1 MPIACYSRSATQ
13 EFWSEHWGGEDL
25 LALVDIARRSPLTG
39 LIERALPARGV
50 VLEAGCG
57 LGQYVVLLRERG
69 VPVVGTDWSR
79 DALERCRRTFPRTP
93 LAAMD
98 LGGLAVRAGTI
109 SAYVSLGVI
118 EHDPHGPAHL
128 LREAHRVLAPG
139 GRLIVSVPYLNGVR
153 RLGERWL
160 ARRQRALASAGGQFY
175 QFVFSRREV
184 RAFVEAGG
192 FRVLSLTPYDPARL
206 PRAAIRRWRR
216 ATGATT
222 AVATPAGRVDGARF
236 DDRDRFVARA
246 VRRLLYTP
254 PMLRLFGH
262 MILAVAVKT

>member
-13 EFWSEHWGGEDL
+13 EFWTEHWGGEEPG
-25 LALVDIARRSPLTG
+25 ALVDIARRSPLTG
-39 LIERALPARGV
+39 LIERALPAWGV

-69 VPVVGTDWSR
+69 LPVVGTDWSG
-79 DALERCRRTFPRTP
+79 DALERCRRAFPRTP

-98 LGGLAVRAGTI
+98 LGTLAVGGGTI
-109 SAYVSLGVI
+109 SAYVSLGVL
-118 EHDPHGPAHL
+118 EHDPNGPSRL

-160 ARRQRALASAGGQFY
+160 ARRQRALAGAGGQFY

-206 PRAAIRRWRR
+206 PRAALRRWRR
-216 ATGATT
+216 RSGAVSAA
-222 AVATPAGRVDGARF
+222 AVPAARTDGASR
-236 DDRDRFVARA
+236 DDRDRIVART
-246 VRRLLYTP
+246 VRGLLYTP